1 MNLGT
6 QEIVPSGLAA
16 LRPPRLTLPEVV
28 AGAQLVARNSG
39 RVIEG
44 YLSHEVDNRVA
55 GYRIPASTEL
65 DQMALFVE
73 TQKGR
78 FPTIVLKLEKTIP
91 DR

>member
-1 MNLGT
+1 M
-6 QEIVPSGLAA
+6 
-16 LRPPRLTLPEVV
+16 
-28 AGAQLVARNSG
+28 
-39 RVIEG
+39 IEG